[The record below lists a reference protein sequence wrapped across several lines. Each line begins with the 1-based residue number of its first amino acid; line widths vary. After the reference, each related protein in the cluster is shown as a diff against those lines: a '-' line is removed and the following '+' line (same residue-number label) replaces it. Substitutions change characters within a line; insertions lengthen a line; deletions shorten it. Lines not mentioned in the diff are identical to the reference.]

1 MTQTKL
7 RRRLDAVF
15 QELFLKESLEAK
27 KLFAYVQRILYQ
39 FGINKAYEPRDIF
52 AEVYGRAVRLT
63 DRGEEIRLHMPW
75 TRRTAYNV
83 VRELK
88 REMIRVA
95 DPDLVPEPVWQ
106 GNDPITEIMFR
117 EDWKAMQNAFE
128 KLEVSEQN
136 LLGCRVI
143 RGLKWGEVNDCL
155 VELGEPQQAEHVL
168 RQRGFRA
175 LRKLRTIYEQDR
187 DNILMDFDH
196 DFDNDSLDV

>member
-1 MTQTKL
+1 
-7 RRRLDAVF
+7 
-15 QELFLKESLEAK
+15 
-27 KLFAYVQRILYQ
+27 
-39 FGINKAYEPRDIF
+39 
-52 AEVYGRAVRLT
+52 
-63 DRGEEIRLHMPW
+63 
-75 TRRTAYNV
+75 
-83 VRELK
+83 
-88 REMIRVA
+88 
-95 DPDLVPEPVWQ
+95 
-106 GNDPITEIMFR
+106 
-117 EDWKAMQNAFE
+117 MQNAFE